1 MSAAEAESRGL
12 PTDGDLVDRQAVL
25 TASSAAAGM
34 TLFVASEAVFFAAF
48 LGIYASSYAD
58 AKNWPPVG
66 LAAPSLWLPAVGVV
80 VLLLTAASMWMSLRT
95 LPRPDYPQNLGKFL
109 GVTLAGAIVFM
120 VLVVVG
126 LVQVDFGMGDGIYQT
141 LFYVLLGL
149 ELAHAVGGVAL
160 LGLVCT
166 RAWTGELA
174 LRKDPVQVAAIYWFF
189 VVGLGV
195 VLFAVLYLAGA
206 A

>member
-1 MSAAEAESRGL
+1 MSTAGTESPGL
-12 PTDGDLVDRQAVL
+12 PTQGDLVDRQAVL

-34 TLFVASEAVFFAAF
+34 MLFVASEAVFFAAF
-48 LGIYASSYAD
+48 LGIYASSYAN
-58 AKNWPPVG
+58 AKSWPPPG
-66 LAAPSLWLPAVGVV
+66 LAAPSLLLPTVGVV
-80 VLLLTAASMWMSLRT
+80 VLVLTAVTMWLSLRT
-95 LPRPDYPQNLGKFL
+95 LPRADYPHNLGRFL
-109 GVTLAGAIVFM
+109 AATLAGAVVFT

-126 LVQVDFGMGDGIYQT
+126 LVQVDFGIGDGIYQT

-174 LRKDPVQVAAIYWFF
+174 LRKDPVQAASIYWFF

-195 VLFAVLYLAGA
+195 VLYVVLYLGSGL
-206 A
+206 

>member
-1 MSAAEAESRGL
+1 MSTAGTESRGL
-12 PTDGDLVDRQAVL
+12 PTRGDLVDRRAVL

-48 LGIYASSYAD
+48 LGIYASSYAN
-58 AKNWPPVG
+58 AKNWPPLG
-66 LAAPSLWLPAVGVV
+66 LSAPSLWLPTAGLV
-80 VLLLTAASMWMSLRT
+80 VLLLTAVSMWMSLRT
-95 LPRPDYPQNLGKFL
+95 LPRPDYPHNLGRFL
-109 GVTLAGAIVFM
+109 GLTLAGALVFT
-120 VLVVVG
+120 VLVAVG
-126 LVQVDFGMGDGIYQT
+126 LVQVGFGIGDGIYQT

-149 ELAHAVGGVAL
+149 ELAHAVGGVAV
-160 LGLVCT
+160 LGLVSM

-195 VLFAVLYLAGA
+195 VLYVVLYTAGGS
-206 A
+206 

>member
-1 MSAAEAESRGL
+1 MSHARTQRPGH
-12 PTDGDLVDRQAVL
+12 PTDGDLADRRAAL
-25 TASSAAAGM
+25 TTSSAAAGM

-48 LGIYASSYAD
+48 LGIYASSFAD

-66 LAAPSLWLPAVGVV
+66 LATPSVLLPTVGAA
-80 VLLLTAASMWMSLRT
+80 VLLLTAVTMWMGVRT
-95 LPRPDYPQNLGKFL
+95 LRRPDYPHTLGRFL
-109 GVTLAGAIVFM
+109 VLTLIGALVFTAL
-120 VLVVVG
+120 LVSG
-126 LVQVDFGMGDGIYQT
+126 LVQLPFGIGDGIYQT

-160 LGLVCT
+160 LGLICT

-174 LRKDPVQVAAIYWFF
+174 LRKDPVQAAAIYWFF

-195 VLFAVLYLAGA
+195 VLYVVLYAGSGS
-206 A
+206 

>member
-1 MSAAEAESRGL
+1 MSTAGAESRGL
-12 PTDGDLVDRQAVL
+12 PTDGDLVDRHAVL
-25 TASSAAAGM
+25 AASSAAAGM
-34 TLFVASEAVFFAAF
+34 TLFVASETVFFAAF
-48 LGIYASSYAD
+48 LGIYGSSYAK
-58 AKNWPPVG
+58 AKNWPPLG
-66 LAAPSLWLPAVGVV
+66 LAAPSLWLPTVGVV
-80 VLLLTAASMWMSLRT
+80 VLLLTAMSMWMTLRT
-95 LPRPDYPQNLGKFL
+95 LPRPDYPHNLGQLL
-109 GVTLAGAIVFM
+109 GVTLAGAVVFT

-126 LVQVDFGMGDGIYQT
+126 LVQVDFGIGDGIYQT

-160 LGLVCT
+160 LGLVCA

-195 VLFAVLYLAGA
+195 VLYAVLYLGGGI
-206 A
+206 